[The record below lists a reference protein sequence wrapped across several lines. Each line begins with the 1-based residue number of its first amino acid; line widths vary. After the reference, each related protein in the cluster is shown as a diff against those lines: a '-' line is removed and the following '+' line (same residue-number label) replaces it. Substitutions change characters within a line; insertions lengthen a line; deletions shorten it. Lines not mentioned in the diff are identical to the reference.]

1 MKQEEVKAKILE
13 LLNIEVGPESDGEKI
28 KEGFAEGMSEVI
40 VGAGAGGSGGETP
53 GTIELYLDDS
63 KNIQH
68 RERQLSEGEDVVLL
82 AYRYIHKGTRG
93 KGRVKRYKRNSTR
106 WRIHHILEPSTD
118 KLTYPRIKET
128 NSYIYAKQ
136 LKWNNYSSAV
146 RHKTR
151 GYKFVRYG
159 IAIVKWTGSAK
170 HEKEAFEIQEMR
182 TFKVAGIKDVFIS
195 VNIE

>member
-13 LLNIEVGPESDGEKI
+13 LLNVEVGPKSDGEQI
-28 KEGFAEGMSEVI
+28 KEGFAQGMSEVI
-40 VGAGAGGSGGETP
+40 VGSGAGGNA
-53 GTIELYLDDS
+53 GTIELYLDDN
-63 KNIQH
+63 KNVRH
-68 RERQLSEGEDVVLL
+68 KERQLGEGEDVVLL

-106 WRIHHILEPSTD
+106 WRVHYILEPSTN
-118 KLTYPRIKET
+118 KLTYPCIKGT
-128 NSYIYAKQ
+128 DSYIYAKQ

-159 IAIVKWTGSAK
+159 IAIVRWTGPAK
-170 HEKEAFEIQEMR
+170 HEQEAFEIQEMR
-182 TFKVAGIKDVFIS
+182 TFKVAGIKDTFIS